1 MNVLQIMHDQTTC
14 CGTSRLELEEGGSE
28 GVMLSKIDYKA
39 HTAFLDIPFGPSHQS
54 GYLES
59 MTCRR
64 KLSVGV
70 GSGILMDRLRRELRG
85 PILRGLPGAA

>member
-39 HTAFLDIPFGPSHQS
+39 HHCLL
-54 GYLES
+54 GYTYRS
-59 MTCRR
+59 ISS
-64 KLSVGV
+64 KW
-70 GSGILMDRLRRELRG
+70 
-85 PILRGLPGAA
+85 LP